1 MKRMSVLI
9 ASALVLSILLMRAPV
24 TCVGPVAESL
34 RETLSVSYATYGV
47 LSALPV
53 LMFGLAGFAAPL
65 LFSKLST
72 RISLGCVLSLLSVGL
87 ALRLIESLTSLLV
100 GTLFIGA
107 GIAVLNTVIPVVLRH
122 YFPGNVSKAL
132 GIYTAATGC
141 SSFVGA
147 LVAVPLLNATG
158 TYAAALGI
166 WVVFAVPAAMAWFC
180 ADRTRLP
187 DLRASEKSSFSF
199 HAFPDWF
206 SKVPVVFTMSLQS
219 LVVYALIA
227 WLPTLLMS
235 RGMDPA
241 AAGCALSVLLI
252 GAGLAS
258 LLIAPMIRLFGTE
271 GRLSFVL
278 TVLSIVPLLFLFL
291 PGLWPFLACALLS
304 VPHGARFSLAL
315 ILISKSSVS
324 LSQMLALS
332 SISQG
337 FGYILGALGP
347 LLCASL
353 YRGDGNWTGVL
364 IFLSASCVLWG
375 IAAIAGFAK
384 AGKQ

>member
-1 MKRMSVLI
+1 M
-9 ASALVLSILLMRAPV
+9 
-24 TCVGPVAESL
+24 
-34 RETLSVSYATYGV
+34 
-47 LSALPV
+47 
-53 LMFGLAGFAAPL
+53 
-65 LFSKLST
+65 
-72 RISLGCVLSLLSVGL
+72 
-87 ALRLIESLTSLLV
+87 
-100 GTLFIGA
+100 
-107 GIAVLNTVIPVVLRH
+107 
-122 YFPGNVSKAL
+122 
-132 GIYTAATGC
+132 
-141 SSFVGA
+141 
-147 LVAVPLLNATG
+147 
-158 TYAAALGI
+158 
-166 WVVFAVPAAMAWFC
+166 
-180 ADRTRLP
+180 DR
-187 DLRASEKSSFSF
+187 
-199 HAFPDWF
+199 
-206 SKVPVVFTMSLQS
+206 
-219 LVVYALIA
+219 
-227 WLPTLLMS
+227 
-235 RGMDPA
+235 A
-241 AAGCALSVLLI
+241 AAGCPLSALLI

-291 PGLWPFLACALLS
+291 PGFWPFLACALLS

-375 IAAIAGFAK
+375 IAAIVGFAK